1 MIKTTDSHLKKII
14 GEYKKLK
21 EEHPDLYIK
30 YCLQQNSLKDAIKI
44 AAQSV
49 NHLNKI
55 HSHQHRVGRNK
66 LNAFAVELVSH
77 ELEFKKANNFDEIH
91 KIISKI
97 IMRGI
102 GALTRYD
109 IALRIG
115 AKKEVF
121 PDKIYL
127 HAGTRVGAEKLLGKL
142 KGREFIYKNELP
154 DALKN
159 SDLNSSELEDIL
171 CCYIAKGK
179 FCGCL
184 SEKPEIC

>member
-1 MIKTTDSHLKKII
+1 MTDSQLKKVI
-14 GEYKKLK
+14 EDYKQLK
-21 EEHPDLYIK
+21 KEHPDLHIK
-30 YCLQQNSLKDAIKI
+30 YCLQQNSLKAAIKI

-49 NHLNKI
+49 NHFDKI

-66 LNAFAVELVSH
+66 LNAFADELVSH
-77 ELEFKKANNFDEIH
+77 DLELKEAKNFDEVH
-91 KIISKI
+91 EIISKI
-97 IMRGI
+97 NMPGI

-109 IALRIG
+109 AALRIG
-115 AKKEVF
+115 AKKEAF

-127 HAGTRVGAEKLLGKL
+127 HAGTRVGAEKLLGTL